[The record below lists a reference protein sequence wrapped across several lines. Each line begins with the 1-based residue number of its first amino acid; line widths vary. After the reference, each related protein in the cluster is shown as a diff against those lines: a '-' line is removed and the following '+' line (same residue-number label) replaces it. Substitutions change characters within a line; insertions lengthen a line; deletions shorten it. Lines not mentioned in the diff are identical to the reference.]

1 MLSYAEQEISYIIIK
16 AMEMSMDNEHGIF
29 LGAGGGEPQYLNL
42 KRANR
47 HGLIAG
53 ATGTGKTVTLQGLV
67 DSFSALG
74 VPVFVSDV
82 KGDLAGLAM
91 SGSPAGKMHD
101 VFTARAGEI
110 GYQDFSYADNPVVF
124 WDLYGESGH
133 PIRTTI
139 SEMGPLLLAR
149 ILGLNDTQEGILN
162 IAFRVADDQGM
173 LLLNLEDLQAMLIWC
188 AENAAEIGTKYGNV
202 TKASVGSIQ
211 RQLLTLEDQGGAK
224 FFGEPALEITDFIQL
239 DDKGRGQVNILAA
252 EKLMQSPKLYATFL
266 LWLLSELFE
275 SLPEIGD
282 PEKPKLVF
290 FFDEAHLLFEDAP
303 DALLLKVEQVV
314 RLIRSKGVG
323 VYFIS
328 QNPIDIPEKVA
339 GQLGNRVQHALRAF
353 TPRDQKAIKAAAE
366 TFRINPDLDV
376 AEAITELKVG
386 EALVSTLLPD
396 GSPSMVQRTL
406 IKPPRSRVGPLDAK
420 ERAIIQSISPFDGKY
435 ETEIDRDSAYEIL
448 NQKSADAA
456 ATAEEVAEQG
466 EEEVGKRERKSTS
479 LWGKVA
485 GAAAGAALSSAGT
498 MAASAMLGKK
508 SRANPKASAA
518 SAVAG
523 TIATELGKSI
533 GFPGLGRFARNLMG
547 GLMR

>member
-1 MLSYAEQEISYIIIK
+1 MT
-16 AMEMSMDNEHGIF
+16 MDNENGIF
-29 LGAGGGEPQYLNL
+29 IGATAKDDGAEAQYLNL

-67 DSFSALG
+67 DSFSSLG

-91 SGSPAGKMHD
+91 AGTASDKMHEP
-101 VFTARAGEI
+101 FAARAADI
-110 GYQDFSYADNPVVF
+110 GYEGFTYADNPVVF
-124 WDLYGESGH
+124 WDLYGEKGH

-149 ILGLNDTQEGILN
+149 IMGLNETQEGVLN
-162 IAFRVADDQGM
+162 IAFRVADDQGL

-188 AENAAEIGTKYGNV
+188 AENAETIGTKYGNV

-211 RQLLTLEDQGGAK
+211 RQLLMLEDQGGAK
-224 FFGEPALEITDFIQL
+224 FFGEPALEITDFIQV
-239 DDKGRGQVNILAA
+239 DDQGRGQVNILSA

-275 SLPEIGD
+275 ALPEIGD

-303 DALLLKVEQVV
+303 EALLLKVEQVV

-353 TPRDQKAIKAAAE
+353 TPRDQKAIKAASE

-376 AEAITELKVG
+376 ETAITELKVG

-396 GSPSMVQRTL
+396 GAPSVVKRTL
-406 IKPPRSRVGPLDAK
+406 IKPPRSRVGPLNEK
-420 ERAIIQSISPFDGKY
+420 ERAIIQSISPFEGKY
-435 ETEIDRDSAYEIL
+435 ETEVDRESAFEVL
-448 NQKSADAA
+448 SQKVADAA
-456 ATAEEVAEQG
+456 ATAEEVAASG
-466 EEEVGKRERKSTS
+466 AEEVGKQERKTTS

-485 GAAAGAALSSAGT
+485 SAAGGAALSSAGA

-523 TIATELGKSI
+523 TIATEIGKSF
-533 GFPGLGRFARNLMG
+533 GFSGLGRFARNLMG